1 MPFHCASGFRPA
13 GTFLLAVILA
23 AALPGGLRSQEAP
36 GGDTLPPP
44 TGRLTLPAGVTLGIG
59 TQIQFDA
66 VAIQDPQEGETSGFR
81 VENARIRFFGTLPR
95 NLSWRL
101 TTEFGALL
109 DVRLSQ
115 TLPWGFALDAGVF
128 KPPLTRE
135 YIDSRRTLDFV
146 SRSRVVRTLVWS
158 RDVGL
163 VLRWAGAPL
172 SVEASVVNGDGGVRG
187 EGERGLMG
195 VLRMDLLREG
205 EGADSLRVGA
215 SFAGNGDPE
224 AVTGEGLDRR
234 YRAVER
240 LASADVRWVRGPLLF
255 SAEWTHGWTRTLEGE
270 DPRGGHFTVG
280 ARPAENTEIHLRL
293 DALHPGGVGNRQSR
307 ELVAGVSHRPTAEL
321 RFMANLFVPLDD
333 GDLQVPDEGLRFVLR
348 SQLYF

>member
-146 SRSRVVRTLVWS
+146 SRSRVVRTLVWA
-158 RDVGL
+158 RDVGR

-187 EGERGLMG
+187 EGERG
-195 VLRMDLLREG
+195 
-205 EGADSLRVGA
+205 
-215 SFAGNGDPE
+215 
-224 AVTGEGLDRR
+224 
-234 YRAVER
+234 
-240 LASADVRWVRGPLLF
+240 
-255 SAEWTHGWTRTLEGE
+255 
-270 DPRGGHFTVG
+270 RGG
-280 ARPAENTEIHLRL
+280 A
-293 DALHPGGVGNRQSR
+293 
-307 ELVAGVSHRPTAEL
+307 
-321 RFMANLFVPLDD
+321 
-333 GDLQVPDEGLRFVLR
+333 
-348 SQLYF
+348 